1 MPGAQE
7 ESEVPKVPEKL
18 ESLETQGKPNKE
30 VNKDKER
37 LPKTGGRNAI
47 GVLAIGSAIIALG
60 GLLVYRR
67 KKK

>member
-1 MPGAQE
+1 MQE
-7 ESEVPKVPEKL
+7 ETKVPEKS
-18 ESLETQGKPNKE
+18 ESSETQGKPNTE
-30 VNKDKER
+30 ANKDKEG

-47 GVLAIGSAIIALG
+47 GVLGIGAAITALG